1 ADSALNHESLSAGIT
16 LYLDQTDADGQ
27 PISVEPKFLLVS
39 TNQKHDAIRLTRGT
53 QLIVAG
59 GDATAGVSPTLMPAL
74 NALAD
79 ENLTVISSPYLTNA
93 KYTGNSTTAWY
104 LFGDPGQV
112 DTFEI
117 GYLKGRRTPT
127 IEKGNTDFNTLGMWF
142 RVYFDLGIREQDWR
156 GMVKSDGQ

>member
-1 ADSALNHESLSAGIT
+1 M
-16 LYLDQTDADGQ
+16 
-27 PISVEPKFLLVS
+27 LVP
-39 TNQKHDAIRLTRGT
+39 TGLKHDAIRLTRGS

-59 GDATAGVSPTLMPAL
+59 GDATSGVSPTLMPAL

-79 ENLTVISSPYLTNA
+79 ENLIVISSPYLTNA
-93 KYTGNSTTAWY
+93 NYAGNSELAWY
-104 LFGDPGQV
+104 LFGDPNQV

-117 GYLKGRRTPT
+117 GYLKGKRTPT

-156 GMVKSDGQ
+156 GVVKSDGE